1 MVVYKR
7 LHKIKPTCQ
16 VGRGMEGIGAQ
27 ETVESWWLLGSG
39 GRGAAD
45 EVVLLREMVSGRL
58 TMLQ

>member
-1 MVVYKR
+1 
-7 LHKIKPTCQ
+7 
-16 VGRGMEGIGAQ
+16 MEGIGAQ